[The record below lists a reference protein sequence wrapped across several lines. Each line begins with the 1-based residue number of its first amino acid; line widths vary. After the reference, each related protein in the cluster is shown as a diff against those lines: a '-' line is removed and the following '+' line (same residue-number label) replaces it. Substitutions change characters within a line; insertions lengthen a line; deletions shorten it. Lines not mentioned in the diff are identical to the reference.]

1 MALVVGDDERAA
13 SIATLRDAF
22 RTDLYASIAATMA
35 HHRIDYIP
43 ASVELGD
50 LDPNA
55 IAIAVTMAGELP
67 NLPQEALHRT
77 FERYYEHA
85 QAYLR
90 GAAPGQAYTP
100 YELRNVE
107 VLVRLGQRDR
117 ANAILDSLVADQR
130 PAPWNEWQEIVWRD
144 PAAPRFIGDMP
155 HTWVGSGFIHSLR
168 SMLAYEREEDR
179 ALVLAA
185 GVPAAWLASEA
196 GVGVK
201 RLPTHYGVLS
211 YTLRSDGA
219 DAFRVRL
226 SGDVSV
232 PPGGIVI
239 EPPLP
244 RPLKVVTVNGKAVQS
259 FDADAATVTEFPAD
273 VVLEY

>member
-1 MALVVGDDERAA
+1 AQRTTDEYREPDKRAFYGLLPESISHEGYSAHPVHSYWDDFFALRGLKDAASLALVVGDDERAT
-13 SIATLRDAF
+13 SMATLRDAF

-55 IAIAVTMAGELP
+55 TAIAITMADELP

-90 GAAPGQAYTP
+90 GAALGQAYTP

-107 VLVRLGQRDR
+107 VFVRLGQRDR

-130 PAPWNEWQEIVWRD
+130 PPAWNEWQEIVWRD
-144 PAAPRFIGDMP
+144 RNVPNFIGDMP
-155 HTWVGSGFIHSLR
+155 HTWVAAGFVHSLR
-168 SMLAYEREEDR
+168 AMLAYEREDDR
-179 ALVLAA
+179 SLVLAA
-185 GVPAAWLASEA
+185 GIPETWLASAE
-196 GVGVK
+196 GVGV
-201 RLPTHYGVLS
+201 
-211 YTLRSDGA
+211 
-219 DAFRVRL
+219 
-226 SGDVSV
+226 
-232 PPGGIVI
+232 
-239 EPPLP
+239 
-244 RPLKVVTVNGKAVQS
+244 
-259 FDADAATVTEFPAD
+259 
-273 VVLEY
+273 